1 MKKTFYL
8 KRTIHQS
15 LTPYSLTAS
24 LFLPSY
30 LSNHLVSS
38 SHFRKALNWKT
49 IRLDCSLNTQMQVV
63 KNLVT

>member
-38 SHFRKALNWKT
+38 SDFRKALTGKP
-49 IRLDCSLNTQMQVV
+49 LD
-63 KNLVT
+63 